1 MEEPAIDSPSDGT
14 ATDGPQSW
22 VEEGR
27 AHYRQGEYELA
38 LSCLNRAYE
47 KYVENDDSSQLAEIA
62 NDLGVVY
69 TVLRQWNQA
78 EKWIVEA
85 QAKFVEMG
93 DYDGEAQTLG
103 NMGSMYRAHGDLRQ
117 AAAHFQLAADRFH
130 LVGDQERR
138 AMTLKALGMIRLR
151 QFRFLQA
158 LATFEAALQC
168 LPNPTFLQRL
178 MLKIV
183 ALPLR
188 GLYG

>member
-1 MEEPAIDSPSDGT
+1 MEEPAIDSPSDST
-14 ATDGPQSW
+14 ATEEPQSW
-22 VEEGR
+22 VDEGR
-27 AHYRQGEYELA
+27 AHYRQGEYGLA

-47 KYVENDDSSQLAEIA
+47 RYAENDDSSQLAEIA

-78 EKWIVEA
+78 EKWIGDA

-103 NMGSMYRAHGDLRQ
+103 NMGSMCRARGDLRQ
-117 AAAHFQLAADRFH
+117 AAAYYQLAADRFH

-138 AMTLKALGMIRLR
+138 AMTLKALGFIRLR

-168 LPNPTFLQRL
+168 LPSPTFLQRL
-178 MLKIV
+178 ALRIIS
-183 ALPLR
+183 LPLR
-188 GLYG
+188 GM